1 MPYLAIAT
9 RAALGGVG
17 GRAGVRR
24 RLVAASGHAAPV
36 VVVVVVIIVVVLCI
50 GISFVQ
56 MLLVGKII
64 K

>member
-24 RLVAASGHAAPV
+24 RLVAAGGHAAPV
-36 VVVVVVIIVVVLCI
+36 VVVVFIIVVVLCI

>member
-24 RLVAASGHAAPV
+24 RLVAAGGHAAP

>member
-17 GRAGVRR
+17 GRAGVGR
-24 RLVAASGHAAPV
+24 RLVAAGGHAAPV
-36 VVVVVVIIVVVLCI
+36 VVVVVIVVVVLCI